1 MAEIRELRIS
11 VTTDTE
17 GFEDIKNAA
26 QETSKTIERSN
37 KKTISSHELL
47 LQRLRE
53 NQTNDKFPEFTSEQR
68 EAIEKREAEL
78 LNFVRFI
85 AEETLLAIQTL
96 NDEINLLIQNSNLIG
111 PTVNMGI
118 VFLFS
123 SISSLALAI
132 SGLPLSVVITSFA
145 LISAGLLIATGNFD
159 DFTKAVEQGSK
170 KILDSITPTDE
181 QLQNIVDNMV
191 KGAKDIDSAFE
202 GIEFGNIPDSA
213 FDKITSLRDVFP
225 ELANTELKVDFS
237 FDPNLNP
244 NLQDTIDNT
253 QELNDELERG
263 NGIIE
268 EQSSNFSIYDGAIA
282 MANGGLVTGAGVQNE
297 YAQKVGDTAEQVEDL
312 GNKLEG
318 TGGAADDFG
327 KKTKNASVVLTG
339 LEVFAADVAANIND
353 SFADL
358 IFSGL
363 KGNFDSLGDLWKNT
377 LDSMLETLVQFLA
390 TVISNPIRLSL
401 EAFLGGGSSGGGG
414 GVGGILGNLGGL
426 GGSFKSL
433 GSLFGIGKSIG
444 GFSSADPIGGIIAAD
459 LNEVLGFSGQGFFST
474 LGSAIPAIGA
484 IASVVATAI
493 PIIGNLL
500 KKSPRLDLDFDQLRD
515 DAGKSLGVAAQVFQF
530 LDEDVFNNEIFNRSV
545 SRQAGLGLGDQLPDV
560 IREAIEGQIFAIQDI
575 INQLPSELAVQLND
589 ALLNTSVDIESE
601 IKGDRLLEFDETK
614 KIAEKF
620 QQFIEGDL
628 QARFIFSIREFFVGA
643 FESLGVLG
651 DSAQSFV
658 DQQFEEFQ
666 NLSGREARA
675 EFGQEFLGSFQTLV
689 DAFNVLNDNGVDS
702 IGATVNQVK
711 NLSNTLGFDAV
722 PSIDELDRGLEE
734 LISAAELDPELIQDF
749 LDLRAAILQVQSA
762 ILSSISSIIGN
773 ISSLNSTIVSLGGS
787 SFDLTGFINQGL
799 DASLGILGQEGL
811 SLDDQEAVLDQA
823 LGFANQLLAEEQAIF
838 QRQQEQARRAA
849 EARAESQRRAIES
862 QIDGLEKER
871 DLINENFDARLDALQ
886 EELQIAEEF
895 ARLNESILQ
904 TLESIVFSPESV
916 FTSIEQVGL
925 TQSEI
930 AGLQGELAGTSDPE
944 RQVEIAG
951 QLEEAFERLFGL
963 AGDAFGVGSPEFT
976 AIFDQVTGGL
986 TDLAELTETRSRSV
1000 EEINAEIEAL
1010 NAQRNQILEAIDQR
1024 IDAAQERLSNIQT
1037 QNVEATFQAS
1047 SRVREVFE
1055 LIRDE
1060 YIRIFEER
1068 MAQLEEVSELGF
1080 ETEISALNALVAVE
1094 DESLI
1099 ALRSIESIL
1108 SGAAK
1113 FQRGSGGVVDFGRG
1127 TLAFL
1132 HGREA
1137 VVPESQITPINEF
1150 SGALGEMNVNVNVNV
1165 NGGSDGAVRTVS
1177 NEIENML
1184 VRSIRQGGRLRSAI
1198 QEAGARR
1205 IN

>member
-1 MAEIRELRIS
+1 MAEQSRLTIGFDG
-11 VTTDTE
+11 DTG
-17 GFEDIKNAA
+17 GFEEIDAA
-26 QETSKTIERSN
+26 AEHTAETVLKFN
-37 KKTISSHELL
+37 KKIVSSYEILEESQRAFAERIKETGNEVSTFRNGDNIIQKQPLPLPLGPLPADNEEFFREVRQFSADSLEFFKKALGLLKLLEPIIRFYQANAQQLNVAFNAIFLTISGIIAVLAAPALAASIGSIFVLL
-47 LQRLRE
+47 TTLATAFFVI
-53 NQTNDKFPEFTSEQR
+53 NGGIEQLGK
-68 EAIEKREAEL
+68 ISD
-78 LNFVRFI
+78 FVFKQ
-85 AEETLLAIQTL
+85 LK
-96 NDEINLLIQNSNLIG
+96 SNL
-111 PTVNMGI
+111 M
-118 VFLFS
+118 L
-123 SISSLALAI
+123 
-132 SGLPLSVVITSFA
+132 
-145 LISAGLLIATGNFD
+145 
-159 DFTKAVEQGSK
+159 
-170 KILDSITPTDE
+170 
-181 QLQNIVDNMV
+181 
-191 KGAKDIDSAFE
+191 
-202 GIEFGNIPDSA
+202 
-213 FDKITSLRDVFP
+213 
-225 ELANTELKVDFS
+225 TE
-237 FDPNLNP
+237 
-244 NLQDTIDNT
+244 
-253 QELNDELERG
+253 
-263 NGIIE
+263 E
-268 EQSSNFSIYDGAIA
+268 E
-282 MANGGLVTGAGVQNE
+282 
-297 YAQKVGDTAEQVEDL
+297 AQKVADRLKEASESQKDALPEFPPVEQKVILSPEFENIEEIIPPELLKELNEAEVITPELDKKIQDAAKKYQGLTGDVKNSTAAQSEFAKNTSSTAEEVGKL
-312 GNKLEG
+312 GNNLEG
-318 TGGAADDFG
+318 AGGAAADSFEEGVEKSSRALDSLG
-327 KKTKNASVVLTG
+327 
-339 LEVFAADVAANIND
+339 VFAADIAANI
-353 SFADL
+353 ADT
-358 IFSGL
+358 FSDL
-363 KGNFDSLGDLWKNT
+363 LFNVFKGNFDSIGDLWKGL
-377 LDSMLETLVQFLA
+377 LDTMLRTFTDFA
-390 TVISNPIRLSL
+390 AGIITNPIRVSL
-401 EAFLGGGSSGGGG
+401 EGFLSGSGGGDGKGGSG
-414 GVGGILGNLGGL
+414 GVPGLGIFSSIGDLFKEGGSLGFVGDLFREGGALASIGNLFAEGGPL
-426 GGSFKSL
+426 AFIGS
-433 GSLFGIGKSIG
+433 IGKVLG
-444 GFSSADPIGGIIAAD
+444 PIGAVASLAFTGI
-459 LNEVLGFSGQGFFST
+459 S
-474 LGSAIPAIGA
+474 
-484 IASVVATAI
+484 
-493 PIIGNLL
+493 IIKGLL

-530 LDEDVFNNEIFNRSV
+530 LDEDVFNNDIFSRSV

-560 IREAIEGQIFAIQDI
+560 IREAIEGQINAIQDI

-675 EFGQEFLGSFQTLV
+675 EFGQEFLGNFQTLV

-711 NLSNTLGFDAV
+711 NLSNTLGFEAV

-787 SFDLTGFINQGL
+787 LFDLTGFINQGL

-1165 NGGSDGAVRTVS
+1165 NGGSDAAVMTVS